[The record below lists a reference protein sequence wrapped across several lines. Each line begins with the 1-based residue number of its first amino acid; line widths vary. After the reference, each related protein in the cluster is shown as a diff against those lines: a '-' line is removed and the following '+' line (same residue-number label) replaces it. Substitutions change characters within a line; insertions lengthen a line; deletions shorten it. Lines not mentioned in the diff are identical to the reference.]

1 MFQDWS
7 LIRTFLAVAEGGSLS
22 SAARR
27 LHLSQPTV
35 GRQIHLLESSC
46 AAELFHRHARGL
58 ELTELGQ
65 SLLPEAYQMRE
76 AMQRF
81 ANTAAGASESLAGV
95 VRITTSVFMAQ
106 YALPQIIA
114 EMRHAE
120 PDIQIELVASDSSE
134 NLLFREADIAVR
146 MYRPTQLDMLTRHIG
161 DIPLGLYASEEYL
174 ARHGTP
180 KTMEE
185 LGDFDLVG
193 YDRNDLILRS
203 MREAGWSVSRDW
215 FNVRCD
221 NQSTYWALVVA
232 GCGIGFCQ
240 KSVARTT
247 PGIVEVLPD
256 LPLPSLPV
264 WLTAQETL
272 RHTPRVSRIWELLG
286 AGLGPFVS

>member
-1 MFQDWS
+1 MLQDWS
-7 LIRTFLAVAEGGSLS
+7 LVRTFLAVAEGGSLS
-22 SAARR
+22 AAAQR
-27 LHLSQPTV
+27 LNLSQPTV
-35 GRQIHLLESSC
+35 GRQIHLLENRC

-65 SLLPEAYQMRE
+65 SLLPEAHQMRE

-81 ANTAAGASESLAGV
+81 SNTAAGASEGLAGV

-114 EMRHAE
+114 DMRLAE

-161 DIPLGLYASEEYL
+161 NIPLGLYASDAYL
-174 ARHGTP
+174 ARHGVP
-180 KTMEE
+180 QRMEDLE
-185 LGDFDLVG
+185 DFDLIG
-193 YDRNDLILRS
+193 YDRSDLILRS
-203 MREAGWSVSRDW
+203 MRAAGWAVTRDW
-215 FNVRCD
+215 FDVRCD

-232 GCGIGFCQ
+232 GGGIGFCQ
-240 KSVARTT
+240 KSVARAT
-247 PGIVEVLPD
+247 PGIVEILPD

-272 RHTPRVSRIWELLG
+272 RHMPRVSRIWELLV
-286 AGLGPFVS
+286 AGLRPFVS